1 MASLIELL
9 KIQSNRFQRVKVHV
23 SIVQERRKCCL
34 VEKYASWAKEL
45 TEVKSSYHF
54 LANLNFLWEPLQ
66 QSIYHYQCSGQA
78 YGDPHSRCNPSH
90 VSHARSRFPLNFK
103 PLHLNHHLSW
113 SKVYSSG
120 SLSNLEP
127 GIPSSSARTVEDWS
141 EMKMLAIY
149 VFFPATRTE
158 LDFVWRSQKCHDVI
172 TAKRYSSC
180 AHPQPRPP
188 HPG

>member
-1 MASLIELL
+1 MCPSLKREETVLDGKARQSIEGINGSEATLPF
-9 KIQSNRFQRVKVHV
+9 SVPV
-23 SIVQERRKCCL
+23 
-34 VEKYASWAKEL
+34 
-45 TEVKSSYHF
+45 
-54 LANLNFLWEPLQ
+54 NLNFLWGPLRQ
-66 QSIYHYQCSGQA
+66 TTYYYQCSGQA